1 MNILTPKLKKEK
13 FTMKVFLQVNNS
25 SNKNNNNNS
34 RINNNNNNRIQ
45 RVSGSVYD
53 LTYMMTAREH

>member
-25 SNKNNNNNS
+25 SNKNNNNNNS
-34 RINNNNNNRIQ
+34 NNRFDHTQTSIGTENT
-45 RVSGSVYD
+45 VTLMVD
-53 LTYMMTAREH
+53 M